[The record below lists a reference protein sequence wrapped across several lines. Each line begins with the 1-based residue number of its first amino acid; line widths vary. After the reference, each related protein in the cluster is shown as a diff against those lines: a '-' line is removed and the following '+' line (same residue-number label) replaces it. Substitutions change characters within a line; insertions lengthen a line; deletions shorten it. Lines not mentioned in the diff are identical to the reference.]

1 MGTHQMSRLRKR
13 CNILVPLDKQ
23 GEKEMCLPRLRFS
36 GRVAAIVI
44 TGLLSISGWAQD
56 AQPAQSALPQ
66 APQPMPAAAP
76 QSQQYAS
83 VDYSKPRSQF
93 PNVIA
98 PYKAGYVPPPNLNNT
113 DRIQYLMRDGKIMLS
128 MNDAVALTLENNLDL
143 VLARYNLNIA
153 DTDIL
158 RADAGANIL
167 GVNTGIVQNTPGGGV
182 GGLSG
187 NVGSG
192 AGGTSVAAGGVGT
205 GTNGLVSST
214 LGIGSPITSF
224 DPVVSG
230 TLQMDRS
237 FAEST
242 SIFTQVP
249 NGVGNTNTGTADFSY
264 LQGFHWGTN
273 LSVGFNNVHAT
284 TNNAASTYTPALSSG
299 FQFRLT
305 QNLLQGFGFVA
316 NTRFIRIAK
325 NNREISDVAFRLQ
338 IITTVDQIENLY
350 WDLVFAFE
358 NVRVQQEALAFAER
372 TLADNKKQVQ
382 FGTLPPIQV
391 VSAQS
396 TVSTDQQN
404 LILAQTNLELQELL
418 MKNALSRNME
428 DPALAG
434 ADVIPTSTMRL
445 PEQEPVVPTQD
456 LINDALSHRAELAE
470 SRIDLSSRELN
481 NKAVR
486 NAMLPTLALFAYYGG
501 SGIGGDVNPALLPP
515 QCTSST
521 STLSKCFTPA
531 QAAPPFQ
538 NGGPVG
544 YGSTLN
550 QLVNGSA
557 SDKGIGLTL
566 NIPLRN
572 RQAQA
577 DQVRA
582 ELEYRQAQVRLQQI
596 GNQVRIEVRN
606 AQFALQQNRASVQA
620 AQAAV
625 DFARQTLDA
634 EQQKL
639 AAGVSNPTAV
649 LQDQSSLTTAESNL
663 VSAKASYEKARVE
676 LDRATGL
683 LLDHSGIVMADAER
697 GEVTH
702 MPDVPYVA
710 PRQDAQPGA
719 PSQPPPPGY

>member
-1 MGTHQMSRLRKR
+1 MPLLRLNSASRLVGG
-13 CNILVPLDKQ
+13 IALV
-23 GEKEMCLPRLRFS
+23 
-36 GRVAAIVI
+36 IV
-44 TGLLSISGWAQD
+44 LSLNGWAQNAQPAPPALPQTPQPVPAA
-56 AQPAQSALPQ
+56 AQPAQ
-66 APQPMPAAAP
+66 
-76 QSQQYAS
+76 QYVA

-98 PYKAGYVPPPNLNNT
+98 PYKPGLVPPPNLNNT
-113 DRIQYLMRDGKIMLS
+113 DRMQQLLHDGKIMLS

-158 RADAGANIL
+158 RAEAGANIL

-187 NVGSG
+187 TVGSG
-192 AGGTSVAAGGVGT
+192 AGGTSIAAGGAGT
-205 GTNGLVSST
+205 GTNGLVGST
-214 LGIGSPITSF
+214 LGIGAPITSF

-230 TLQMDRS
+230 TLQMDRN
-237 FAEST
+237 FAQST
-242 SIFTQVP
+242 NVFSPVP
-249 NGVGNTNTGTADFSY
+249 IANTNTGTANFSY

-273 LSVGFNNVHAT
+273 LGVGFNNTHVT
-284 TNNAASTYTPALSSG
+284 SNNPTNSYTPGISSG
-299 FQFRLT
+299 LQFRLT
-305 QNLLQGFGFVA
+305 QTLLQGFGFLP

-350 WDLVFAFE
+350 WDLVFAYE

-372 TLADNKKQVQ
+372 TLADTKTQLQ
-382 FGTLPPIQV
+382 FGTVPPIQV

-396 TVSTDQQN
+396 TVSTDQQA

-418 MKNALSRNME
+418 MKNALSRNLD
-428 DPALAG
+428 DPTLAG
-434 ADVIPTSTMRL
+434 AEVIPTSTMQL
-445 PEQEPVVPTQD
+445 PEHEPVVPTQD
-456 LINDALSHRAELAE
+456 LVSDALGHRAELAE
-470 SRIDLSSRELN
+470 SRVDLSTRELN
-481 NKAVR
+481 IKAVR
-486 NAMLPTLALFAYYGG
+486 NAMLPTLDLFAYYGG
-501 SGIGGDVNPALLPP
+501 SGIAGDVNAAQLPP
-515 QCTSST
+515 SCTATNSPV
-521 STLSKCFTPA
+521 KCFVPS
-531 QAAPPFQ
+531 QAAPPFR

-544 YGSTLN
+544 YSSALN
-550 QLVNGSA
+550 QLVTGA
-557 SDKGIGLTL
+557 APDKGIGLTL
-566 NIPLRN
+566 TIPIRN

-582 ELEYRQAQVRLQQI
+582 ELEYRQAQVRLQQL

-606 AQFALQQNRASVQA
+606 AQFALRQNRASVQA

-625 DFARQTLDA
+625 DFARQTLNA

-639 AAGVSNPTAV
+639 AVGVSNSTAV
-649 LQDQSSLTTAESNL
+649 LQDQASLTSAESTL
-663 VSAKASYEKARVE
+663 VSAKAAYEKARVE

-697 GEVTH
+697 GQVTH
-702 MPDVPYVA
+702 MPDVPYT
-710 PRQDAQPGA
+710 A
-719 PSQPPPPGY
+719 PSPDVPPGTASQPQPPGY